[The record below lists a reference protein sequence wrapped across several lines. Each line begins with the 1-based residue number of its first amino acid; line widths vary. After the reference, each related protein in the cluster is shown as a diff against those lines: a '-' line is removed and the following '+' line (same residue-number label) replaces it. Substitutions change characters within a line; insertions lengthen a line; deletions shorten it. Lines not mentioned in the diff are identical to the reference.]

1 MKHCIVFT
9 LFTLG
14 VLSISSCSQVNDCDC
29 KTTDKEGKDVTNTHY
44 DYEGSCSELNEE
56 GWTCTV
62 AQ

>member
-29 KTTDKEGKDVTNTHY
+29 KTTDKEGKNVTNTNY
-44 DYEGSCSELNEE
+44 DY
-56 GWTCTV
+56 
-62 AQ
+62 